1 MFSDLKQALRQ
12 LRKSPGFTGTV
23 VITLAL
29 GIGATTAI
37 FTLVQQVMLK
47 SLPVTDPSQLWRIG
61 DKVRC
66 CNWGGYSQGDDN
78 NFSLFSWEVYKQF
91 RANTPEFEQLAAMQA
106 GNTALGVRRSGT
118 NQQAETRNGEF
129 VSGNFFQTFGVGVW
143 AGRALTDADDN
154 ENAPP
159 VAVMAFHTWQEK
171 YGADQSVVGAVY
183 QINGHPFTIV
193 GIAPPGFVGAK
204 VAAGGMP
211 DFWLPLTMEP
221 MLDGLTARLKSPN
234 TNWFDLIGR
243 VKPGTNPKA
252 LEAQLRAELHQWLA
266 SHVADMAPQEKQVWE
281 KQTLH
286 LTPGGAGVTDM
297 KTNYGEGLQLLMVA
311 AGCVLLVACANI
323 ANLLLARGLKSRQQT
338 SIRVALGASRSRLV
352 RKALVESVTL
362 GLVGGALG
370 VAFAYAG
377 ARLIL
382 HLAFDFDGRDPNFI
396 PVQAN
401 PSWEV
406 LVFTLVVAVGTGV
419 IFGIAPAWITSHA
432 EPVEAL
438 RGARGSTGTKV
449 RWPQKALVITQAAMS
464 LVLLSAAAM
473 LGQSLRN
480 LEHQNFGFETRGRY
494 MVGINPLLE
503 NYKPEELDPLF
514 KRIEERL
521 RGIPG
526 VRMVT
531 SALYAPM
538 SGDSWN
544 TGVRIEGR
552 PEPGVNDESSASY
565 TRVTPGFFETLGNK
579 VAMGRPIT
587 EEDTATTRPVAVVNE
602 AFVKR
607 FFPKESPIGKHFGP
621 DKIKYAGMYEIVGVV
636 KDMRYMSYDLKE
648 PVDAM
653 FFTPESQTTHFDEA
667 NEMSGE
673 IWSHY
678 LYNIVLWAPGNPP
691 ELQSKVKRA
700 LGEVDPNLVMYS
712 VDSYNTVL
720 AADFAQQSMI
730 ANLTLLFGAL
740 GLILAAVGLYGVTAY
755 NVEQRTSEIGVRM
768 ALGADRGRVIQMVLK
783 GAFLQVGIGLA
794 LGIPAAIGAGWLI
807 ASQLYGVRPWD
818 PIMLAIATI
827 LLGLAAL
834 FAAVIPARRAAGL
847 DPVVALRME

>member
-1 MFSDLKQALRQ
+1 
-12 LRKSPGFTGTV
+12 
-23 VITLAL
+23 
-29 GIGATTAI
+29 
-37 FTLVQQVMLK
+37 
-47 SLPVTDPSQLWRIG
+47 
-61 DKVRC
+61 
-66 CNWGGYSQGDDN
+66 
-78 NFSLFSWEVYKQF
+78 
-91 RANTPEFEQLAAMQA
+91 
-106 GNTALGVRRSGT
+106 
-118 NQQAETRNGEF
+118 
-129 VSGNFFQTFGVGVW
+129 
-143 AGRALTDADDN
+143 
-154 ENAPP
+154 
-159 VAVMAFHTWQEK
+159 
-171 YGADQSVVGAVY
+171 
-183 QINGHPFTIV
+183 
-193 GIAPPGFVGAK
+193 
-204 VAAGGMP
+204 
-211 DFWLPLTMEP
+211 
-221 MLDGLTARLKSPN
+221 
-234 TNWFDLIGR
+234 
-243 VKPGTNPKA
+243 
-252 LEAQLRAELHQWLA
+252 
-266 SHVADMAPQEKQVWE
+266 
-281 KQTLH
+281 
-286 LTPGGAGVTDM
+286 
-297 KTNYGEGLQLLMVA
+297 
-311 AGCVLLVACANI
+311 
-323 ANLLLARGLKSRQQT
+323 
-338 SIRVALGASRSRLV
+338 
-352 RKALVESVTL
+352 
-362 GLVGGALG
+362 
-370 VAFAYAG
+370 
-377 ARLIL
+377 
-382 HLAFDFDGRDPNFI
+382 
-396 PVQAN
+396 
-401 PSWEV
+401 
-406 LVFTLVVAVGTGV
+406 
-419 IFGIAPAWITSHA
+419 
-432 EPVEAL
+432 
-438 RGARGSTGTKV
+438 
-449 RWPQKALVITQAAMS
+449 
-464 LVLLSAAAM
+464 
-473 LGQSLRN
+473 
-480 LEHQNFGFETRGRY
+480 
-494 MVGINPLLE
+494 
-503 NYKPEELDPLF
+503 
-514 KRIEERL
+514 
-521 RGIPG
+521 
-526 VRMVT
+526 
-531 SALYAPM
+531 
-538 SGDSWN
+538 
-544 TGVRIEGR
+544 
-552 PEPGVNDESSASY
+552 VNDQSSASY